1 MALRHDEVEQVDR
14 LTEELLHTNVPSRN
28 GTVDV
33 TRDRVLVER
42 CQAGDRQAFEELYLR
57 YQRRLH
63 RFCMQRLGEAHDA
76 EDVVQEAFVRAWRA
90 LPRFAGERRFYPWL
104 TVIATNLCVDTMRRR
119 ARLTPVEESQIAASD
134 AGTYDVED
142 AVLHEVD
149 SKMVATAF
157 GQLSSRHQRVLQLRE
172 GSEWSYR
179 EIAEHEGVGITA
191 VETLLWRARQALKR
205 EFLMLD
211 EKWSKVG
218 ALIGFLMVLPAR
230 TVARLPKAARHAAGS
245 LRSGLSEFG
254 TSGAFGII
262 GPSVAAATGAVALG
276 VGTVLMLP
284 VGGAVGG
291 TSTGSP
297 SRVPVAKVVPTL
309 ATPLVGGTNTSA
321 GTNGSTGGRSTA
333 SGSTGVSGPTGSGGN
348 GLAGGILGSGAAS
361 GAGSV
366 AVGAIGSAVVGPVV
380 GPVEQLGS
388 AATSTINPVNPIP
401 APVVSGPGSQPSSL
415 GSSTGSAISGV
426 TGSAAGASVGSA
438 VGGATSSGSSAVS
451 GASSTLGL
459 PLNLGS

>member
-1 MALRHDEVEQVDR
+1 MALRHDDVEQVEQVDQEDR
-14 LTEELLHTNVPSRN
+14 FTEGLLPTTTPSRD

-33 TRDRVLVER
+33 TRDKLLVER
-42 CQAGDRQAFEELYLR
+42 CQAGDRQAFDQLYLR

-104 TVIATNLCVDTMRRR
+104 TVIAANLCVDTMRRR
-119 ARLTPVEESQIAASD
+119 ARLTPVEESRITASD
-134 AGTYDVED
+134 TGTYDIED

-172 GSEWSYR
+172 GSDWSYR
-179 EIAEHEGVGITA
+179 KIAEHEGVGVTA

-211 EKWSKVG
+211 EKGSKVG
-218 ALIGFLMVLPAR
+218 ALIGFLVVLPAR
-230 TVARLPKAARHAAGS
+230 MVARLPKAARHAADGFSHAVGGARHAVGS
-245 LRSGLSEFG
+245 LGTGSSKFG
-254 TSGAFGII
+254 TSGAFGIF
-262 GPSVAAATGAVALG
+262 GPSIAAATGAVALS

-284 VGGAVGG
+284 AAGAVGG
-291 TSTGSP
+291 ASTGSP
-297 SRVPVAKVVPTL
+297 SPVPVATVVPTL

-321 GTNGSTGGRSTA
+321 GTNGSTGGPSTA
-333 SGSTGVSGPTGSGGN
+333 SGSTGASGLTGSGGN

-361 GAGSV
+361 GDGSG
-366 AVGAIGSAVVGPVV
+366 AVGAIGSATGGPIGGAVN
-380 GPVEQLGS
+380 QFGS
-388 AATSTINPVNPIP
+388 AAKPTVETVSPSL
-401 APVVSGPGSQPSSL
+401 APVANGFENQPS
-415 GSSTGSAISGV
+415 V
-426 TGSAAGASVGSA
+426 
-438 VGGATSSGSSAVS
+438 VGGAISSGNSAVN

-459 PLNLGS
+459 PLSLGP